1 MIKRNAQP
9 ELKELLQSFPVVGL
23 VGARQVGKT
32 TLARQVARSIGK
44 DAIYLD
50 LERPSDLVKLSD
62 AELYL
67 EGHVSSLVILDEIQR
82 VPGLFP
88 VMRSLVDA
96 RRRPGRFLVLG
107 SASPDLVQGAS
118 ESLAGRIAY
127 LELGPL
133 HASEVA
139 VRKGEQLWL
148 RGGFPDSFLKASD
161 QSSFGWRE
169 AFVQTFLERDIP
181 ALGLRLPVA
190 QLRRFWQMLAHGHGQ
205 LWNASTLAAGLG
217 LSAPTVRRYLDL
229 LQDTFMVRQ
238 LQPYSANL
246 GKRLVKS
253 PKIYLRDSGLLHAL
267 LGIEDMEDL
276 LGHPVVGAS
285 WEGWVIEQVLSA
297 IPSTWRPTFYR
308 TNAGAEVDL
317 VLERP
322 GRRRPLAME
331 IKRCLSP
338 APSRGFWNALEDLG
352 AEGWVVYPGK
362 ESYPLGKGVHTLPIA
377 GLDTFLRSHT
387 F

>member
-1 MIKRNAQP
+1 MINRKAQLD
-9 ELKELLQSFPVVGL
+9 LKVLLQSFPVAGL

-32 TLARQVARSIGK
+32 TLARKVARSLGK
-44 DAIYLD
+44 GAIYLD

-62 AELYL
+62 PEIYL
-67 EGHVSSLVILDEIQR
+67 ERHASALVILDEIQR

-88 VMRSLVDA
+88 VLRSLVDA

-107 SASPDLVQGAS
+107 SASPELVQGAS

-127 LELGPL
+127 LELNPL
-133 HASEVA
+133 LSSEVS
-139 VRKGEQLWL
+139 VRRSNQLWL
-148 RGGFPDSFLKASD
+148 RGGFPGSFLKATD
-161 QSSFGWRE
+161 QASFSWRE

-238 LQPYSANL
+238 LQPYSAKL

-297 IPSTWRPTFYR
+297 IPATWRPTFYR

-331 IKRCLSP
+331 IKRSLSP

-352 AEGWVVYPGK
+352 AEGWVIYPGK
-362 ESYPLGKGVHTLPIA
+362 ESYPLGKGVHTLPMA
-377 GLDTFLRSHT
+377 GLNAFLHAQPH
-387 F
+387 